1 MGRGADKSAT
11 QAGEPRDRAPIP
23 KEIAQPLRDLLR
35 HRKALRLI
43 LQQVSKEDYLGAMRN
58 GSAEDVL
65 RLVYPLERAV
75 EVASNY
81 TIALATRGLRLL
93 GVESSSGPDALR
105 QLNEQGAIPQEMRKR
120 LTAVNRVRNEA
131 QHEYELVRGSA
142 LYEVALEQDAL
153 LEPFLQSYVR
163 WLDKLGFGGAARQ
176 DGE

>member
-1 MGRGADKSAT
+1 MGGGGDS
-11 QAGEPRDRAPIP
+11 GEPRAGKPQGRVPTP
-23 KEIAQPLRDLLR
+23 KEVAQPLRDLLR
-35 HRKALRLI
+35 HRRALRLI

-81 TIALATRGLRLL
+81 TIALATRGLRLR

-105 QLNEQGAIPQEMRKR
+105 QLHEQGAISGEMRKR
-120 LTAVNRVRNEA
+120 LTAVNRVRKEA

-142 LYEVALEQDAL
+142 LYEVALEQDAI

-176 DGE
+176 GGE